1 MPNEKNKERG
11 KRDPKKK
18 NDLPPLQTPPDPPVP
33 NRAHTEI

>member
-1 MPNEKNKERG
+1 MPNEQNKERG
-11 KRDPKKK
+11 RRNPKKK